1 MEGTMAKLGDWLR
14 KELRERGLT
23 QNQVA
28 VYANVGQATISDV
41 LTKGHVPKVETLFRL
56 ADFFGVSREQ
66 VLRLAG
72 HLPPAPAEPG
82 AEEDA
87 LVQALLAEFRRVPDE
102 WKPVA
107 VQQIAQF
114 RRLDELRPQVIG
126 EEPEEEQDG
135 EAAEGAQAA

>member
-1 MEGTMAKLGDWLR
+1 MAKLGDWLR

-87 LVQALLAEFRRVPDE
+87 LVEALLAEFRRVPDE